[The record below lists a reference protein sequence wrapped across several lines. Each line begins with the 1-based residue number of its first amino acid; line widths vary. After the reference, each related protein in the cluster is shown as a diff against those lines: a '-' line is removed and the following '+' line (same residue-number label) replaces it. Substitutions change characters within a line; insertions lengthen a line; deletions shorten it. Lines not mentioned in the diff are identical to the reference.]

1 MTDAT
6 PPEGFEPHDRHSP
19 LTAPWEPIFKR
30 LLSDR
35 MQLGLVLREPHTNA
49 RGMVHGGLI
58 AALADNSMGYSTGVC
73 LMAEGREIGGLV
85 TVSLSTDYIAAG
97 QLGQWI
103 LFDTDFV
110 KTGGSIC
117 FARQMIYADG
127 EPIAKASATFKIV
140 KPKGAS

>member
-1 MTDAT
+1 MTDQA
-6 PPEGFEPHDRHSP
+6 PPDGFKLHQRKSP
-19 LTAPWEPIFKR
+19 LTTPWHPIYVR
-30 LLSDR
+30 ELDDR
-35 MQLGLVLREPHTNA
+35 VQLGLYLLEAHTNA
-49 RGMVHGGLI
+49 RGMAHGGLI

-73 LMAEGREIGGLV
+73 LVAAEREIGGLV
-85 TVSLSTDYIAAG
+85 TVSMSVDYLSAA

-117 FARQMIYADG
+117 FARQMITADG

-140 KPKGAS
+140 KPKG

>member
-1 MTDAT
+1 MTDRA
-6 PPEGFEPHDRHSP
+6 PPNGFKLHTRKSP
-19 LTAPWEPIFKR
+19 LTKPWHPIYFR
-30 LLSDR
+30 QTDDR
-35 MQLGLVLREPHTNA
+35 VQLGLYLLEAHTNA
-49 RGMVHGGLI
+49 RGMAHGGLI

-73 LMAEGREIGGLV
+73 LTRDGREIGGLV
-85 TVSLSTDYIAAG
+85 TVSMSVDYLSAA

-117 FARQMIYADG
+117 FARQMITADG

-140 KPKGAS
+140 KAKG